1 MIKGLYTS
9 AVGMMPNK
17 LKIDVIANNLANIDT
32 TGFKKDNIFVRILK
46 NAVLDLNKN
55 GGNELSGL
63 YVTEYTSFEQGNLK
77 QTGNPF
83 DIAINGDGFFIVQT
97 PNGLR
102 YTRNGNFTL
111 SEDGRLVNSNGYSLV
126 GLGGEIK
133 IPDVR
138 SLKNVDVRITQ
149 NGEVYVNDKFIDR
162 IKIVWFNDLTKL
174 KKDTAT
180 SFIADEGAV
189 EIELTSGYEIYQG
202 FLEDSNVNAIE
213 EMVRMIEASR
223 IYESGYKSVQNQ
235 DDTLTKANEI
245 GKL

>member
-1 MIKGLYTS
+1 MIKGIYTS

-46 NAVLDLNKN
+46 NSVLDLNQN

-63 YVTEYTSFEQGNLK
+63 YITEYTSFEQGNLK

-83 DIAINGDGFFIVQT
+83 DIAINGNGFFVVQT
-97 PNGLR
+97 PDGLR

-111 SEDGRLVNSNGYSLV
+111 SEDGRIIDSNGYSLV
-126 GLGGEIK
+126 GSGGEIK
-133 IPDVR
+133 IPDAR

-149 NGEVYVNDKFIDR
+149 NGEVYVNDKFVDR
-162 IKIVWFNDLTKL
+162 IKVVWFRDLTKL
-174 KKDTAT
+174 RKDTAT
-180 SFIADEGAV
+180 SFIAGEGAE
-189 EIELTSGYEIYQG
+189 EIELTNGYEIYQG

-223 IYESGYKSVQNQ
+223 IYESSYKAVQHQ
-235 DDTLTKANEI
+235 DETLTKANEL
-245 GKL
+245 GRL

>member
-83 DIAINGDGFFIVQT
+83 DIAINGDGFFVVQT

-180 SFIADEGAV
+180 SFTADEGAG